1 MFSHECYDADF
12 PASMS
17 TVFMRTD
24 QYQGGWAEDFAGVI
38 KENHGFLYLSRLK
51 EGFLGTP
58 ACWGENVMSW
68 LGARGL
74 AEQLKFF
81 AQNPSLDMAC
91 TDCIYFGNTE
101 LEGRS
106 WQSLDSVEDPVT
118 FDKVL
123 PTHGGAFASFS
134 LLRRPTVLK
143 VGFFDEAL
151 RLLQDCHYWLKF
163 LYGGGKMAYIRR
175 VLGKRRVHSESLT
188 YNQDVIIPHAIN
200 ALRRLLEILD
210 PVGREAVLVR
220 REIALAESKVSVKQ
234 GRDQLA
240 MGDYTGAEK
249 AFAKA
254 YAAVPS
260 RKVALALLGLRWFP
274 RLTRRAIS
282 RWDRHL
288 AR

>member
-1 MFSHECYDADF
+1 M
-12 PASMS
+12 
-17 TVFMRTD
+17 V
-24 QYQGGWAEDFAGVI
+24 V
-38 KENHGFLYLSRLK
+38 
-51 EGFLGTP
+51 
-58 ACWGENVMSW
+58 
-68 LGARGL
+68 AR
-74 AEQLKFF
+74 
-81 AQNPSLDMAC
+81 
-91 TDCIYFGNTE
+91 
-101 LEGRS
+101 
-106 WQSLDSVEDPVT
+106 W
-118 FDKVL
+118 
-123 PTHGGAFASFS
+123 PTSG
-134 LLRRPTVLK
+134 
-143 VGFFDEAL
+143 
-151 RLLQDCHYWLKF
+151 
-163 LYGGGKMAYIRR
+163 R

-210 PVGREAVLVR
+210 PAGREAVLVR

-260 RKVALALLGLRWFP
+260 RKVALALMGLRWFP

>member
-1 MFSHECYDADF
+1 
-12 PASMS
+12 
-17 TVFMRTD
+17 MRK
-24 QYQGGWAEDFAGVI
+24 I
-38 KENHGFLYLSRLK
+38 RL
-51 EGFLGTP
+51 
-58 ACWGENVMSW
+58 WIW
-68 LGARGL
+68 RARIAFTL
-74 AEQLKFF
+74 ATR
-81 AQNPSLDMAC
+81 N
-91 TDCIYFGNTE
+91 

-106 WQSLDSVEDPVT
+106 WQSLDSIEDPVT

-134 LLRRPTVLK
+134 LLRRQTVLK

-151 RLLQDCHYWLKF
+151 RLLEDYHYWLKF

-210 PVGREAVLVR
+210 PAGREAVLVR

-254 YAAVPS
+254 YAAVPFTKGRAS
-260 RKVALALLGLRWFP
+260 LDGVALVSAVDAPGNITLGSTSCSIVW
-274 RLTRRAIS
+274 LTSGNYVLTTRAKHNRDHANS
-282 RWDRHL
+282 MSV
-288 AR
+288 AS

>member
-1 MFSHECYDADF
+1 
-12 PASMS
+12 
-17 TVFMRTD
+17 MRK
-24 QYQGGWAEDFAGVI
+24 I
-38 KENHGFLYLSRLK
+38 RL
-51 EGFLGTP
+51 
-58 ACWGENVMSW
+58 WIW
-68 LGARGL
+68 RARIAFTL
-74 AEQLKFF
+74 ATR
-81 AQNPSLDMAC
+81 N
-91 TDCIYFGNTE
+91 

-106 WQSLDSVEDPVT
+106 WQSLDSIEDPVT

-134 LLRRPTVLK
+134 LLRRQTVLK
-143 VGFFDEAL
+143 VGFFEEAL
-151 RLLQDCHYWLKF
+151 RLLEDYHYWLKF
-163 LYGGGKMAYIRR
+163 LYGGGKMATSGR

-210 PVGREAVLVR
+210 PAGREAVLVR

-254 YAAVPS
+254 SAAVPS
-260 RKVALALLGLRWFP
+260 RKVALALMGLRWFP